1 MIDSHPRVRSNFVR
15 QLSALR
21 DGLLPL
27 KKGSPMPLVTETT
40 QDCQGIMQVGTGR
53 ITGEEFVRASYNA
66 LLLFQNTQNFQ
77 YEFVDLSDATDLHFA
92 EEHLRQIKVQDRI
105 IAKFRPHAI
114 VVVVAP
120 REEFYQLAKH
130 WESAVEEL
138 GLSTHV
144 TRERS
149 EALEWLNRRLL
160 SREKNGSDEGAKA

>member
-1 MIDSHPRVRSNFVR
+1 
-15 QLSALR
+15 
-21 DGLLPL
+21 
-27 KKGSPMPLVTETT
+27 MPLVTETT
-40 QDCQGIMQVGTGR
+40 QDCQGILQVGTGT

-77 YEFVDLSDATDLHFA
+77 YEFVDLSNATDLEFA
-92 EEHLRQIKVQDRI
+92 EEHLKQIKAQDRI

-130 WESAVEEL
+130 WERAVEEL

-149 EALEWLNRRLL
+149 EALAWLQKHLD
-160 SREKNGSDEGAKA
+160 SRTEGDAGANGSPPQ